1 MTRTR
6 VAPSPTGFPHIGTIY
21 QALFD
26 FSYAKKNDGKFV
38 VRIEDTDQTRLVK
51 GAEEKIYEALDW
63 FGLTEDE
70 SPRKGGPYGPYR
82 QSERLP
88 LYQKYAKE
96 LVEKGHAY
104 YCFCSKERLEE
115 VRKKLQQEKKVPMY
129 DQHCRHLN
137 QSEIDKGLK
146 ESKPWVI
153 RLKVPK
159 DEKIE
164 VVDGIRGKIIFDSNN
179 IDDQVLLKSDGFPT
193 YHLAVVVDDHLMKI
207 TDAVRGEE
215 WLSSLP
221 KHYLIYKFLGWEMPL
236 YFHTPILRNPDRSKL
251 SKRQGHT
258 DVDWYQK
265 EGYLPQAILNYLA
278 LIGWSHPKGEEFF
291 SLDEFIQLFELK
303 DLKPVGPIFD
313 INKLEW
319 MSGEY
324 IRKTQDSKLKT
335 QIYEFYNRKYSEKI
349 IDKTIPLIKERV
361 KKLSDY
367 LPLCGFFFQQPE
379 KYEIDLS
386 QKKDLFKN
394 IYDSL
399 DQIKGEECDE
409 VGWRAASIGEN
420 LQNLAKKLGVK
431 NSEFFMLLRVAI
443 TGKKISPPLNESME
457 LLGKKEC
464 LVRLSKVKG

>member
-26 FSYAKKNDGKFV
+26 YSYAKKNEGKFI
-38 VRIEDTDQTRLVK
+38 VRIEDTDRSRLVE

-70 SPRKGGPYGPYR
+70 SPRKGGTYGSYR

-96 LVEKGHAY
+96 LVEKNKGY

-129 DQHCRHLN
+129 DQCCRHLS
-137 QSEIDKGLK
+137 QEEIDKNLK
-146 ESKPWVI
+146 EKKPWVI
-153 RLKVPK
+153 RLKIPK
-159 DEKIE
+159 NERIE
-164 VVDGIRGKIIFDSNN
+164 VIDGIRGKITFDSNN

-207 TDAVRGEE
+207 TEAVRGEE

-221 KHYLIYKFLGWEMPL
+221 KHALIYKFLGWKMPL

-258 DVDWYQK
+258 NVDWYQK
-265 EGYLPQAILNYLA
+265 EGYLPEAILNYLA
-278 LIGWSHPKGEEFF
+278 LIGWSHPEGEEFF

-324 IRKTQDSKLKT
+324 IRKLKVKDLKLK
-335 QIYEFYNRKYSEKI
+335 IVNFIDKNYSEEI
-349 IDKTIPLIKERV
+349 VERTIPLIQERI

-367 LPLCGFFFQQPE
+367 LPLCGFFFKRPE

-386 QKKDLFKN
+386 ARKDLFKN

-399 DQIKGEECDE
+399 NQIKGEDCD
-409 VGWRAASIGEN
+409 VTGWSAISIGEN

-443 TGKKISPPLNESME
+443 TGKKISPPLNGSME

-464 LVRLSKVKG
+464 LERLSKVKS